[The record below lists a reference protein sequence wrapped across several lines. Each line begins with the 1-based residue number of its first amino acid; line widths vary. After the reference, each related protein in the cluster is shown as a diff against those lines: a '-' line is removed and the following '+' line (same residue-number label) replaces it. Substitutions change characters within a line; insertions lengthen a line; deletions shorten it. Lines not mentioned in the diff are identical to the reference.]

1 MYPDLPYM
9 THNESVNIRVAPVN
23 LCSKLVD
30 YSLCDSDG
38 DVSVLNDLGHSLDNR
53 PAQITDK
60 ADSKFGFLH
69 FQAIIAKKLEVGEG
83 LS

>member
-1 MYPDLPYM
+1 MKI
-9 THNESVNIRVAPVN
+9 NEEETEN
-23 LCSKLVD
+23 LDWV
-30 YSLCDSDG
+30 YSTS
-38 DVSVLNDLGHSLDNR
+38 HPPTPR

-60 ADSKFGFLH
+60 ANSKGEFLH